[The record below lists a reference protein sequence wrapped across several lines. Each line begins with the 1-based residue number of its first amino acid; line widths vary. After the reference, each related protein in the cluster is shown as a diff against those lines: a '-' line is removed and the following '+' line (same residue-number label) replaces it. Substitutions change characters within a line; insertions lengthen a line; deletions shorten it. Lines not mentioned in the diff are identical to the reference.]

1 MNKIVLFFENLNLRE
16 KILAFVC
23 FSFLGIFLA
32 FNLHENFIKYF
43 FTQSI
48 NDINLA
54 NLNNKNTNLKQKIKN
69 ITKQIDEKNDY
80 LNKTQNIEFIQN
92 CEQFIKDIFKNQ
104 KYTFSKIKN
113 AININFKANFANTL
127 CIINNL
133 ENTNKSIFIND
144 ICIQN
149 TNSNLLNTNIKL
161 NCIQKDENE

>member
-54 NLNNKNTNLKQKIKN
+54 NLNNKN
-69 ITKQIDEKNDY
+69 
-80 LNKTQNIEFIQN
+80 
-92 CEQFIKDIFKNQ
+92 
-104 KYTFSKIKN
+104 
-113 AININFKANFANTL
+113 
-127 CIINNL
+127 NN
-133 ENTNKSIFIND
+133 
-144 ICIQN
+144 
-149 TNSNLLNTNIKL
+149 
-161 NCIQKDENE
+161 NE